1 METTVYTPKQA
12 WEKLGIGRTTFY
24 HLLKEGKIRF
34 FKNGSRYLIPE
45 SSISEFIEEQTAQ
58 CMKAGDQ

>member
-1 METTVYTPKQA
+1 METKIYTPKQA

-45 SSISEFIEEQTAQ
+45 SSIAEFIEEQTAK
-58 CMKAGDQ
+58 CMKGDEQ